1 LQCDGGQPTC
11 TACTTVYNSEC
22 VYDLDA
28 DHRRKGA
35 LKRNIAE
42 LTAKNDAIISI
53 VDAIRKGSDAD
64 VDDIVHFIRSNP
76 DVELE
81 GISKAIENLGSTR
94 QEQIIGPASS
104 LEGELV
110 VAFASNAALDKTG
123 ESRHYG
129 HTSNLWLQGPED
141 DRSEMP
147 VDQVGAWTNVTSDVD
162 LINHLVD
169 AYFAWSHPWYL
180 LFSEE
185 TFFHGMRGKKSKYCT
200 PLLMNAILALGCNYS
215 DRPEARADPND
226 PSTVGAHFFAEAKR
240 LLAEDDD
247 RSSLTIIQALGVMS
261 LYQAMNEHDSSGR
274 RYVAQMMSMAVELG
288 LHTSYAAQPNSKL
301 SESEIEAR
309 RITFWGC
316 FVLETAWAIC
326 VGRISTLPRYAIRL
340 EKPFLKSPHLEAKT
354 WKPHGMPEA
363 SSVGLE
369 QPSYK
374 YSILLQ
380 CSILSEIVDDV
391 IHSFYAPRDRVTSRK
406 LQLYYE
412 RFMQW
417 HANLPEPLTIRETGI
432 MLPQVLTL
440 Q

>member
-1 LQCDGGQPTC
+1 
-11 TACTTVYNSEC
+11 
-22 VYDLDA
+22 
-28 DHRRKGA
+28 
-35 LKRNIAE
+35 LKRDIAE
-42 LTAKNDAIISI
+42 LTAKHYSIISI
-53 VDAIRKGSDAD
+53 VDAIRKRSDAD

-94 QEQIIGPASS
+94 QEQTIGPASS

-123 ESRHYG
+123 GSRYYG
-129 HTSNLWLQGPED
+129 HTSNLWLQSPED
-141 DRSEMP
+141 DRLTMP
-147 VDQVGAWTNVTSDVD
+147 VDQVGAWTNVTSDVE
-162 LINHLVD
+162 LINHLLD

-185 TFFHGMRGKKSKYCT
+185 TFLHGMRSKESKYCT

-226 PSTVGAHFFAEAKR
+226 PSTVGVHFFAEAKR

-261 LYQAMNEHDSSGR
+261 LYKAMNDHDSGGR
-274 RYVAQMMSMAVELG
+274 KYVAQMMSMVVELG
-288 LHTSYAAQPNSKL
+288 LHTSYAAQPSGKL
-301 SESEIEAR
+301 SVSEIEAR

-340 EKPFLKSPHLEAKT
+340 EKPFLKPHLEAKA
-354 WKPHGMPEA
+354 WKPLGMPEA
-363 SSVGLE
+363 SSAGLE

-391 IHSFYAPRDRVTSRK
+391 NHSFYAPRDRVTSRK
-406 LQLYYE
+406 LQLYHE

-417 HANLPEPLTIRETGI
+417 HAKLPEPLTVRETVI